1 MDVDGHSDQRSQGET
16 EPYEMGSDGRNDS
29 ATTTTV
35 YGSFS
40 EGAMPLVKLQMTLI
54 RSV

>member
-1 MDVDGHSDQRSQGET
+1 MDADGHSDQRHQGET
-16 EPYEMGSDGRNDS
+16 EPCETGSDGGNDS

-35 YGSFS
+35 YGNVS